1 MTIELHI
8 DHLVLDGLD
17 GLDDLDGLD
26 GPDGSRG
33 ATEAIAAALRTEL
46 ARLLSSAPA
55 ATWRPARAGVLH
67 GPEVTVGGAESTGRE
82 LAGSVFRAVR
92 DGR

>member
-17 GLDDLDGLD
+17 AWDGLDGLD
-26 GPDGSRG
+26 GGP
-33 ATEAIAAALRTEL
+33 EAISAALRTEL
-46 ARLLSSAPA
+46 ARLLASAPA
-55 ATWRPARAGVLH
+55 ATWRPARVGVLR
-67 GPEVTVGGAESTGRE
+67 GPEVTVTGAESTGRD